1 MTNPTNTDLFNRFLK
16 DFWPTHRSHLYSQ
29 LYNTYHPSNY
39 VESFNRPSM
48 NFENALEIVADAVHE
63 GKKLGLID
71 SSVDWSD
78 IVHYDDNNYSTSDL
92 RVIDDDGIPTLNDQ
106 LEIMDNTNLDWVHAI
121 LLFDVYEEIVDE
133 FKHYCGE
140 NGIDESGMGKCM
152 DEFPPSPNEGSQPKP
167 YAGGT
172 LKQDYYTLF
181 NFMRELERAG
191 VPVTDYLKDPT
202 YPNIIKLVDDGSTD
216 YDEEGETKKDLW
228 KN

>member
-1 MTNPTNTDLFNRFLK
+1 M
-16 DFWPTHRSHLYSQ
+16 
-29 LYNTYHPSNY
+29 
-39 VESFNRPSM
+39 
-48 NFENALEIVADAVHE
+48 EIVADAVHE

-78 IVHYDDNNYSTSDL
+78 TVHYDDNNYSTSDL
-92 RVIDDDGIPTLNDQ
+92 RVIDDNGVPTLNDQ
-106 LEIMDNTNLDWVHAI
+106 LEIMDNTNLDWVHGV
-121 LLFDVYEEIVDE
+121 LLFDVLEEIVDE

-152 DEFPPSPNEGSQPKP
+152 DEFPPSAVEGTNKP
-167 YAGGT
+167 ENSGT

-202 YPNIIKLVDDGSTD
+202 YPSLIKLVDDGTSD
-216 YDEEGETKKDLW
+216 YDEEGKQRKIYSWEIDKIIDDVMDA
-228 KN
+228 